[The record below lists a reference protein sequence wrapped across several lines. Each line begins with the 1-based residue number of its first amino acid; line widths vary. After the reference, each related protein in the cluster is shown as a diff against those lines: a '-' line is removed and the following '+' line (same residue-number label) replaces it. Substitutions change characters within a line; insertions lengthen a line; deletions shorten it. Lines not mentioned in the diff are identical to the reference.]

1 MNTRNFNITKGDHYS
16 LLETKSY
23 GEIVFGCPPDIVKEF
38 IRTKKP
44 LPSKYVFPSKTFNN
58 GKNHFDFEFII
69 YSFLFTRAR
78 GSIVHAYCR
87 PKQERQIKAILN
99 ETLFGPRFDQII
111 EAQNHKLIK
120 DKSFSNIDQKRFKL
134 FQHKYIAKNN
144 PLARLFND
152 QIKDHASNLKLT
164 KTIKKYFEDNILAK
178 HKWLKKYHITNLSL
192 KLTKNYLL
200 CAQLRKEMQLFSL
213 SKENQRNKFLSQIIN
228 FHHISASGLFFIPDE
243 SNRKFLKLK
252 EEGQGVFIAYEKDK
266 AVCTVNLG
274 PKPKKDTLKDI
285 KPFKKPRFGV
295 TFLGVGSGFSQNKQN
310 SSTIIWSENKGI
322 LIDVVANH
330 AFITKKYGINND
342 DIKYI
347 FLTHVHSDHDSGI
360 LEKILQSQQTNLITS
375 RVIYES
381 FLRKAA
387 ATTSLPKKTIE
398 RYISFKE
405 IEPNKKIKLPGFMH
419 TFFEFD
425 YSLHSIPSGR
435 CKVTYSH
442 VGINKSISLSGD
454 TKYDIQKINAWHK
467 NGDLSTARKN
477 GLSGFIWDS
486 DLIVHDVGG
495 GNLHTKHDALL
506 SLPTKIKN
514 KVILVHQNEK
524 SASNSPFR
532 YAKDGE
538 SIYLIRK

>member
-1 MNTRNFNITKGDHYS
+1 MNTRNFNIIQGDHYS
-16 LLETKSY
+16 LLETKGY

-38 IRTKKP
+38 IRAKKP

-58 GKNHFDFEFII
+58 GQNHFDFEFII
-69 YSFLFTRAR
+69 YSFLFTRAK

-111 EAQNHKLIK
+111 EAQNYKLIK

-152 QIKDHASNLKLT
+152 QTKDHASDLKLT

-178 HKWLKKYHITNLSL
+178 QKWLKKYHIINLSL

-200 CAQLRKEMQLFSL
+200 CAHLRKEMQLFSL
-213 SKENQRNKFLSQIIN
+213 SKESQRNKFLSKIIN
-228 FHHISASGLFFIPDE
+228 FHHISDSGLFFIPDK

-252 EEGQGVFIAYEKDK
+252 EEGQGVFIVYEKDK
-266 AVCTVNLG
+266 ALCTVSLG
-274 PKPKKDTLKDI
+274 SNPRKGTLKNI
-285 KPFKKPRFGV
+285 KPFKKPRFGI

-322 LIDVVANH
+322 LIDVVADH
-330 AFITKKYGINND
+330 TFITKKYGINND

-375 RVIYES
+375 RIIYES
-381 FLRKAA
+381 FLRKAV
-387 ATTSLPKKTIE
+387 ATTSLSKKKIE
-398 RYISFKE
+398 SHISFKE
-405 IEPNKKIKLPGFMH
+405 VAPNKKIKLPGFAH

-425 YSLHSIPSGR
+425 YSLHSIPTGR
-435 CKVTYSH
+435 CKVTH
-442 VGINKSISLSGD
+442 INGDLKKSISLSGD
-454 TKYDIQKINAWHK
+454 TKYDVQKINAWHE
-467 NGDLSTARKN
+467 NGDLTTARKN
-477 GLSGFIWDS
+477 SLTGFIWDS
-486 DLIVHDVGG
+486 DLIVHDIGG

-506 SLPTKIKN
+506 SLPKKVKK

-524 SASNSPFR
+524 FASKSPFR
-532 YAKDGE
+532 YAIDGE

>member
-1 MNTRNFNITKGDHYS
+1 
-16 LLETKSY
+16 
-23 GEIVFGCPPDIVKEF
+23 
-38 IRTKKP
+38 
-44 LPSKYVFPSKTFNN
+44 
-58 GKNHFDFEFII
+58 
-69 YSFLFTRAR
+69 
-78 GSIVHAYCR
+78 
-87 PKQERQIKAILN
+87 
-99 ETLFGPRFDQII
+99 
-111 EAQNHKLIK
+111 
-120 DKSFSNIDQKRFKL
+120 
-134 FQHKYIAKNN
+134 
-144 PLARLFND
+144 
-152 QIKDHASNLKLT
+152 
-164 KTIKKYFEDNILAK
+164 
-178 HKWLKKYHITNLSL
+178 
-192 KLTKNYLL
+192 
-200 CAQLRKEMQLFSL
+200 MQLFSL
-213 SKENQRNKFLSQIIN
+213 SKESQRNKFLSKVIN
-228 FHHISASGLFFIPDE
+228 FHHISASGLFFIPDK

-252 EEGQGVFIAYEKDK
+252 EESQGVFIAYEKDK
-266 AVCTVNLG
+266 ALCKVNLG
-274 PKPKKDTLKDI
+274 SKPRKGKLKDI
-285 KPFKKPRFGV
+285 KPFKKPRFGI

-322 LIDVVANH
+322 LIDVVADH
-330 AFITKKYGINND
+330 TFITKKYGINND

-387 ATTSLPKKTIE
+387 ATTSLSKKTIE
-398 RYISFKE
+398 SYISFKE

-435 CKVTYSH
+435 CKVTYSQ
-442 VGINKSISLSGD
+442 VGGNKSISLSGD

-524 SASNSPFR
+524 SASNSPFK

-538 SIYLIRK
+538 SIYLISK